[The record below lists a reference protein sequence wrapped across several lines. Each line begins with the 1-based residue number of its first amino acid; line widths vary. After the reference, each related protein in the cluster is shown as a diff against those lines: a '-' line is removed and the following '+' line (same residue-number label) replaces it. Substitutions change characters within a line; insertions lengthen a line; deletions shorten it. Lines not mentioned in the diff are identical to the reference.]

1 MHSSLGYQAASS
13 YILGLRSC
21 SVTHPMLD
29 KHLLCSVFTCLG
41 HICLRL
47 AAQDLF
53 DQDSTPLLE
62 SHLLEIY
69 LLWTHLLEV
78 TCSKVNFS
86 RPICSGLTSSAQ
98 ESLAWDPS
106 T

>member
-41 HICLRL
+41 PICLRL
-47 AAQDLF
+47 ATQDLF
-53 DQDSTPLLE
+53 DQDSTP
-62 SHLLEIY
+62 LLEIY

-78 TCSKVNFS
+78 TYSKVNFS

-98 ESLAWDPS
+98 ESLARDPS